1 MREDYSDPAINYRFD
16 VHDQNGNVPPDTEL
30 SRRLRSPQENS
41 PNSATR
47 TMGSGY
53 SRMLKPGESRSDICD
68 VGVWY
73 DLSQPGTYTI
83 QARDGTALG
92 QKAWVKSN
100 AVTVTVVPA
109 GTSVSESSRSPSQAL
124 GPPFSLTLWISPHV
138 TGFKPGEVYVEVITE
153 NTSNHKLFLWTE
165 RLSTEQAGS
174 VYKVDIHDSN
184 GMSPPEIEWG
194 AERRFSTRRHPQ
206 RVPPQH
212 RDSLESACASS
223 PAKAGGI

>member
-1 MREDYSDPAINYRFD
+1 
-16 VHDQNGNVPPDTEL
+16 
-30 SRRLRSPQENS
+30 
-41 PNSATR
+41 
-47 TMGSGY
+47 MGSGY

-184 GMSPPEIEWG
+184 GMSPPEMEFGRQTKIFDEAPPSAG
-194 AERRFSTRRHPQ
+194 PTSTPRQLGERMRLLPGESWRDLILMKNLYDLSQPGQYTIQVRRWDDETKTWVKSNTLTVTVTP
-206 RVPPQH
+206 
-212 RDSLESACASS
+212 
-223 PAKAGGI
+223 